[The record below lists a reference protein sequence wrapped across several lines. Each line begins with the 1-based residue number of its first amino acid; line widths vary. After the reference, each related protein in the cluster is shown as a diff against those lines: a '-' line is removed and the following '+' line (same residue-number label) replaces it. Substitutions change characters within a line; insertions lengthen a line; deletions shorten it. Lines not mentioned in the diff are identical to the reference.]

1 MTGSPQ
7 PHLEAELE
15 RTLGVRFADH
25 SARLTNP
32 NEDELANAIA
42 QVAEDY
48 WAGDG
53 GARTP
58 VGDLVAETRQVLDH
72 EDLRRLVA
80 AGLMRA
86 DTADAY
92 ARVLEADEDTFT
104 PELEAQATGVIEDM
118 GLTPYDPAAVA
129 ELRDTSAAQAAEL
142 QDLAGE
148 QGRTIDT
155 AAYHVHLKTET
166 GGDDESALLERAA
179 AFDRHING
187 PLAEDRHRAEVE
199 NARISLKY
207 ARDDEEREWAREQ
220 LASLGVDT
228 DEAGGAV
235 EVGAVLADERA
246 IDEAAAR
253 CEAARNDERA
263 DLAVALA
270 EAAVAAAEAGERAR
284 ERAAAAGESA
294 RSVDQRAATDAD
306 EWA

>member
-58 VGDLVAETRQVLDH
+58 VGDVVAETRQVLDH
-72 EDLRRLVA
+72 EDLRRLVG

-92 ARVLEADEDTFT
+92 ARVLEADAGAFT

-118 GLTPYDPAAVA
+118 GLTPYDAEAVA
-129 ELRDTSAAQAAEL
+129 ELRDTSAQQAAEL
-142 QDLAGE
+142 QDLAAE
-148 QGRTIDT
+148 QGRTVDT
-155 AAYHVHLKTET
+155 AAYYL
-166 GGDDESALLERAA
+166 
-179 AFDRHING
+179 
-187 PLAEDRHRAEVE
+187 
-199 NARISLKY
+199 
-207 ARDDEEREWAREQ
+207 EQ
-220 LASLGVDT
+220 LDT
-228 DEAGGAV
+228 ADA
-235 EVGAVLADERA
+235 GAVLADERA

-253 CEAARNDERA
+253 CERARNDERA
-263 DLAVALA
+263 DLALALA
-270 EAAVAAAEAGERAR
+270 EAAAAAAEAGERAR
-284 ERAAAAGESA
+284 ERAAGAGGSA
-294 RSVDQRAATDAD
+294 RSAGERAAVDAD